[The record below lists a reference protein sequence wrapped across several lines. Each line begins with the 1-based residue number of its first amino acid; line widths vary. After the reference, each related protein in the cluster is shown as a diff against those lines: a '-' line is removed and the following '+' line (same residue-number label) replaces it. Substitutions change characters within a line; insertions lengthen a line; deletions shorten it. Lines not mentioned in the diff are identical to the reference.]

1 MKVEETFNF
10 FKDFVPQ
17 RDAEEQDI
25 EDDMTPEE
33 IEEYKSMAIL
43 SYIPV
48 LCFIPFFKGRNNRFA
63 YKHAKQGIILFLF
76 EAIALLGAVFWKAAL
91 LLAALASLVGVI
103 MVLQGKLWT
112 IPLIGILASRFDKSR
127 NTEKEEEA

>member
-25 EDDMTPEE
+25 EDELTAEE
-33 IEEYKSMAIL
+33 IEEYKSLAIL

-48 LCFIPFFKGRNNRFA
+48 LCFIPFFQGRNNKFA

-76 EAIALLGAVFWKAAL
+76 EAIVLLGAVFWKAAL